1 MASQTIQ
8 TIDEY
13 IALFP
18 AATQEILEKVR
29 QLIQEVAPAAQE
41 TIKYQIPTFVLHG
54 NLISFGAYKN
64 HIGLYPTPNGLD
76 SFAQELA
83 PYRSGK
89 GTAQFPLDQP
99 IPYDLIR
106 KITAFRV
113 AENEAKAQA
122 KKKK

>member
-18 AATQEILEKVR
+18 PATQEILEKVL
-29 QLIQEVAPAAQE
+29 QLIKEVAPAAQE
-41 TIKYQIPTFVLHG
+41 TIKYQIPTFVLYG
-54 NLISFGAYKN
+54 NLISFGAYKT

>member
-1 MASQTIQ
+1 MTTPQ

-18 AATQEILEKVR
+18 PATQEILEKVR
-29 QLIQEVAPAAQE
+29 QLIKEVAPAAQE

-54 NLISFGAYKN
+54 NLISFGAYKT